1 MDEDIQNAVDEQDD
15 SVKAEE
21 DYYYD
26 FMLGRKVYRKK
37 QHDDALYERRER
49 RERTKGDSWI
59 LGQHG
64 RQREEDSQ
72 QPEDNNKVMNFL
84 DEIDMNLVFSN
95 IELFMSS
102 ANELK
107 PLINK
112 VKPMLKKWM
121 D

>member
-1 MDEDIQNAVDEQDD
+1 LEEDIQNSFEEQDD
-15 SVKAEE
+15 NGIAEEE

-26 FMLGRKVYRKK
+26 FMLGRKVNRQK
-37 QHDDALYERRER
+37 QPEAIHKR
-49 RERTKGDSWI
+49 RERTRGDSWI

-64 RQREEDSQ
+64 RNERETNSEQ
-72 QPEDNNKVMNFL
+72 TEDNNAVTKFL

-102 ANELK
+102 TNELK

-112 VKPMLKKWM
+112 VKPLLKKWM

>member
-1 MDEDIQNAVDEQDD
+1 MEEDIQNGFEEQDD
-15 SVKAEE
+15 NEKAAEE

-26 FMLGRKVYRKK
+26 FMLGRKVYRQK
-37 QHDDALYERRER
+37 QHEAIHKRRER
-49 RERTKGDSWI
+49 IRGDSWI

-64 RQREEDSQ
+64 RNERGDNSEQT
-72 QPEDNNKVMNFL
+72 EDNNAVTKFL

-102 ANELK
+102 TNELK

-112 VKPMLKKWM
+112 VKPLLKKWM